1 MLGWPGRSVGCSKEE
16 EGGGSR
22 GETTRSDQAGPLKR
36 MKYHLNISGRQWE
49 WRGVQIGPDLH
60 FEMCEEQDGGALGES
75 RETSQEAT
83 AVVQAP
89 EDGA

>member
-1 MLGWPGRSVGCSKEE
+1 MWAAAKRRR
-16 EGGGSR
+16 EGAPEGKPQGQIR
-22 GETTRSDQAGPLKR
+22 QALLR
-36 MKYHLNISGRQWE
+36 AMKYHLNISGRQWE